1 MKNRLKGLAFLCVAA
16 ILPLAAQ
23 NVTVSGPD
31 GKLQLTV
38 SCPEGGEAA
47 YSLTYNDKQ
56 MLESSPLGL
65 QTNVGDFAKAMK
77 LTGHK
82 ERKIDTVYTQTRIK
96 ASRIHYRANELVC
109 AFTNAK
115 GQKMDVTFRVSDND
129 VAFRYT
135 LSKQGERGS
144 VIVDNE
150 KTGFRFPA
158 QTTTFL
164 TPQSDAM
171 IGWKRTKPSYE
182 EEYKADAPMDVR
194 SQYGHGYTFPCLYH
208 VGEDGWVLIS

>member
-1 MKNRLKGLAFLCVAA
+1 MKNRLKGLAFLCMAVT
-16 ILPLAAQ
+16 LPLTAQ

-47 YSLTYNDKQ
+47 YSLTYNGKQ

-65 QTNVGDFAKAMK
+65 ETNVGDFAKAMK

-82 ERKIDTVYTQTRIK
+82 ERKIDTVYTQSRIK
-96 ASRIHYRANELVC
+96 ASKIHYRANELVC

-135 LSKQGERGS
+135 LPKQGERGS

-150 KTGFRFPA
+150 KTGFRFPYRGV
-158 QTTTFL
+158 
-164 TPQSDAM
+164 P
-171 IGWKRTKPSYE
+171 GVKRS
-182 EEYKADAPMDVR
+182 
-194 SQYGHGYTFPCLYH
+194 
-208 VGEDGWVLIS
+208 IS